1 MAYDFSGYATRN
13 DIRCAD
19 GRTIRKGAFKDCDG
33 KTVPLVWM
41 HQHNEPTNTLGH
53 ALLEN
58 RDDGVYAY
66 GSFNETEN
74 GKYAKQLIQHGD
86 ITSLSIYANRL
97 KQDQDMNVYHGQIR
111 EVSLVMAGANP
122 GAYIDAVSMGHSEDG
137 VELEEGIIYSGLKL
151 CHEAEDP
158 EEPEPEPAEVE
169 EEAEEAAPEEAEH
182 SDQNEEEEA
191 LAMSDTDRTIGDVID
206 GMTEEQQ
213 KVLYYLVGQAAEGS
227 DNPEGGEDVKHNLF
241 DVETDETEVL
251 THDEMTAIFAEAKR
265 NGSLRDTM
273 LEHGITNLDYLFPDA
288 KTVTPTPEL
297 IMRRTEWVS
306 KVLNG
311 VSKSPF
317 ARIKSTAANL
327 TMDEARARGY
337 IKGKKKIEQQFA
349 LLKRATTPQTVYKLQ
364 KIDRDD
370 VIDITD
376 FDVVAFMKTE
386 LRAMLD
392 EELGRAVLVGDGRT
406 PGTDDKI
413 DPTHIRPI
421 YGDEDTYTIYYTVD
435 YDEADDVTDK
445 ANKLVAASLRSR
457 KEYRGSGSPVLFST
471 NDVITDMM
479 LATDKMGRKLYSTE
493 AELAAALRVKDIIE
507 VPVLEGVTR
516 MDDEDEYHEL
526 VGIIVNL
533 SDYKM
538 GADKGGEV
546 NMFDDFDI
554 DYNKYEYLI
563 ETRCSGAL
571 YKPYSAIC
579 LERDVTG
586 VTGVTGESA

>member
-58 RDDGVYAY
+58 REDGVYAY

-74 GKYAKQLIQHGD
+74 GQYAKQLIQHGD

-97 KQDQDMNVYHGQIR
+97 KQDEDMNVYHGQIR

-122 GAYIDAVSMGHSEDG
+122 GAYIDAVSMGHAEDG

-151 CHEAEDP
+151 CHEEEELEADVEEAEPPVDDG
-158 EEPEPEPAEVE
+158 E
-169 EEAEEAAPEEAEH
+169 EEASEEEAEH
-182 SDQNEEEEA
+182 SDQNDEEEVA
-191 LAMSDTDRTIGDVID
+191 AMSDTNEKTIGEVID
-206 GMTEEQQ
+206 EMTEEQQ
-213 KVLYYLVGQAAEGS
+213 KVLYYLVGQAAEES
-227 DNPEGGEDVKHNLF
+227 DEGGEDVKHNLF
-241 DVETDETEVL
+241 DVETDDTEVL

-337 IKGKKKIEQQFA
+337 IKGHKKVEQQFA

-435 YDEADDVTDK
+435 YDESDDVTDK

-471 NDVITDMM
+471 NDIITDMM
-479 LATDKMGRKLYSTE
+479 LATDKMGRKLYATE

-516 MDDEDEYHEL
+516 MDEDDEYHEL
-526 VGIIVNL
+526 IGIIVNIG
-533 SDYKM
+533 DYKM

-579 LERDVTG
+579 LEKDVSG
-586 VTGVTGESA
+586 VTGTTGE

>member
-19 GRTIRKGAFKDCDG
+19 GRTIRKDAFKDCDG
-33 KTVPLVWM
+33 KTVPLVWQ
-41 HQHNEPTNTLGH
+41 HQHDAPTNTLGH

-58 RDDGVYAY
+58 REDGVYAY
-66 GSFNETEN
+66 GSFNDTDN
-74 GKYAKQLIQHGD
+74 GQYARQLVQHGD

-97 KQDQDMNVYHGQIR
+97 KQDPDMNVLHGQIR

-151 CHEAEDP
+151 CHEAEDV
-158 EEPEPEPAEVE
+158 EEPEPAEMPEGSE
-169 EEAEEAAPEEAEH
+169 EVEH
-182 SDQNEEEEA
+182 SVQNEEEET
-191 LAMSDTDRTIGDVID
+191 LAMSDSSNDKTIGDVID
-206 GMTEEQQ
+206 SMTEEQK
-213 KVLYYLVGQAAEGS
+213 KVLYYLVGQAAEETPE
-227 DNPEGGEDVKHNLF
+227 DEGGEDVKHNLF
-241 DVETDETEVL
+241 DVETDDTEVL

-273 LEHGITNLDYLFPDA
+273 LEHGITNLDYLFPEA
-288 KTVTPTPEL
+288 RTVTPTPEL
-297 IMRRTEWVS
+297 IMRQTEWVS

-337 IKGKKKIEQQFA
+337 IKGKKKQEQQFA

-386 LRAMLD
+386 LRAMLN

-413 DPTHIRPI
+413 DPTHIRPV

-445 ANKLVAASLRSR
+445 ANKLIAASLRSR
-457 KEYRGSGSPVLFST
+457 KEYRGSGSPVFFST

-479 LATDKMGRKLYSTE
+479 LATDKMGRKLYATE
-493 AELAAALRVKDIIE
+493 AELAAALRVKEIIE
-507 VPVLEGVTR
+507 VPVLEGITR
-516 MDDEDEYHEL
+516 MDEEDEYHEL
-526 VGIIVNL
+526 VGIILNL
-533 SDYKM
+533 ADYKM

-586 VTGVTGESA
+586 ITGASGNAAN